1 MTNGNDPR
9 PSKNQRRDAAREK
22 ARVLREEQKKRE
34 RRNKAF
40 LQAGIAVAVVAVIAI
55 VALIIVQSVKPAGP
69 GPKNMASDG
78 VVFGEG
84 LKVVTTPAVA
94 AGGSPV
100 ATKPDQT
107 GNVANIRVYLD
118 YLCPY
123 CGQFEATNADQMKS
137 WVTSGAATVEVHPI
151 ALLEGKSLGTKYS
164 MRAANAAACVANYSP
179 SDFWTF
185 NSAMFTAQP
194 QEGTAGLSDDEI
206 VKVVKDAGVGAMS
219 KIEPCITDTTF
230 KAWVNASTN
239 RALTESIPNSDLKS
253 ISGTPTV
260 LVNGKQ
266 YKGSLTDPKEFSSFV
281 IQAAGDTYSTST
293 PTPTPSATPA
303 G

>member
-22 ARVLREEQKKRE
+22 ARLLREEQKKRE
-34 RRNKAF
+34 RRNRVF
-40 LQAGIAVAVVAVIAI
+40 LQAGIGIALIAVIAI
-55 VALIIVQSVKPAGP
+55 VVVIIVQSVRPAGP

-78 VVFGEG
+78 IVIGEG
-84 LKVVTTPAVA
+84 LKVVPTPALA
-94 AGGSPV
+94 AGADPTP
-100 ATKPDQT
+100 TKPDQT

-123 CGQFEATNADQMKS
+123 CDQFETTNADQMKQ
-137 WVTSGAATVEVHPI
+137 WVTSGAATVETHPI

-179 SDFWTF
+179 NDFWKF
-185 NSAMFTAQP
+185 NSAMFASQP
-194 QEGTAGLSDDEI
+194 EEGTAGLSDPEI
-206 VKVVKDAGVGAMS
+206 VKVVKGAGVGSMS
-219 KIEPCITDTTF
+219 KIEPCITGTNF
-230 KAWVNASTN
+230 KTWVNASTN
-239 RALTESIPNSDLKS
+239 RALTEPLPNSDLKAVG
-253 ISGTPTV
+253 GTPTV

-266 YKGSLTDPKEFSSFV
+266 YKGSLTDPKEFSAFV

-293 PTPTPSATPA
+293 PTPSPTATPA